1 MLYAPMPRL
10 LIEGGWRPACE
21 SATEAEAA
29 LAAAVRQLLPQVAP
43 LLWNI
48 RNDLSV
54 RDLGEVMAERMR
66 LLGPARLWREVEILE
81 RHLAAAGEGQPGY

>member
-1 MLYAPMPRL
+1 MLHAPMPGL

-21 SATEAEAA
+21 PATEAEAA

-66 LLGPARLWREVEILE
+66 LLGPARLWREVEFLE
-81 RHLAAAGEGQPGY
+81 RHLAVAGEGQPGC